1 MGGSATRRGVSLEV
15 AVPCWAYP
23 GPYLTQCYR
32 GWVCPLLWW
41 GFLQWQHAGAESDLG
56 SGVGGLGGYSHLS
69 AWLMTV
75 NHLEGT
81 VLCQVAFCES
91 WLWFG
96 PLLINPIDINWAPS
110 VLQAWV

>member
-1 MGGSATRRGVSLEV
+1 MLPAEGSLWRLLCPAG
-15 AVPCWAYP
+15 
-23 GPYLTQCYR
+23 LTQDLISLSVTGAGCVPFC
-32 GWVCPLLWW
+32 GGDSFNGNTLVLSQTW
-41 GFLQWQHAGAESDLG
+41 GV
-56 SGVGGLGGYSHLS
+56 GVGGLGGYSHLS
-69 AWLMTV
+69 AWLVTV